1 MALRHTD
8 HRHDE
13 SAQYKEYVNPERA
26 SCVPRAKTQAC
37 VSLNN
42 TQRSNRAKD
51 LEIRETPLRWFN
63 SG

>member
-1 MALRHTD
+1 
-8 HRHDE
+8 
-13 SAQYKEYVNPERA
+13 
-26 SCVPRAKTQAC
+26 VPRAKTQAC